1 MKNKNKPAGHPNIH
15 AIVLTIKIVSIN
27 GESSIL
33 LDTLTI
39 SLKYNKKRTMKDI
52 IDTFKKNTFNNDR
65 INDNERINDKPKVR
79 AIEVVDM

>member
-1 MKNKNKPAGHPNIH
+1 MKNKNKPVDHPNIH

-33 LDTLTI
+33 LDTLTV
-39 SLKYNKKRTMKDI
+39 SLKYNKKRIIKDI
-52 IDTFKKNTFNNDR
+52 IDIFKKNTFNNDR
-65 INDNERINDKPKVR
+65 IKENERINDKPKVR